1 MSRKF
6 VIACA
11 ALASIATATLVSS
24 VTDAEAARGGGF
36 AVSRGGGRMIHAAPR
51 AGFHGIHRVHRVG
64 IGRHHLRP
72 IRHFHPIRR
81 HVHGV
86 PIWRHRHG
94 WCWRHPWHCRAR
106 YVAWRPY
113 VYAAAAPAVVAT
125 AYAATPT
132 VSRCTCLT
140 KEYLPDGSALF
151 RDLCTKEEALM
162 PNPNLQTSEAPLVAP
177 PVK

>member
-6 VIACA
+6 MIAFA
-11 ALASIATATLVSS
+11 ALASLATATLAGS
-24 VTDAEAARGGGF
+24 VTDAEAARSGGF
-36 AVSRGGGRMIHAAPR
+36 ARSPGAARMMHHAPRGGFHAIHR
-51 AGFHGIHRVHRVG
+51 AHRIGIHR
-64 IGRHHLRP
+64 HHVRP
-72 IRHFHPIRR
+72 IRH
-81 HVHGV
+81 VHRV

-140 KEYLPDGSALF
+140 KDYLPDGSALF
-151 RDLCTKEEALM
+151 RDVCTKEEALM
-162 PNPNLQTSEAPLVAP
+162 PNPNLQTSAAP
-177 PVK
+177 PVGPPIK